1 MTCLFLSDDEYMIFM
16 ALKFDLDD
24 ELRKKILNFV
34 QTYIIK
40 IILFFE
46 FPIEI
51 HNMLLSLIP
60 NNYDILIK
68 ISSFL

>member
-1 MTCLFLSDDEYMIFM
+1 M